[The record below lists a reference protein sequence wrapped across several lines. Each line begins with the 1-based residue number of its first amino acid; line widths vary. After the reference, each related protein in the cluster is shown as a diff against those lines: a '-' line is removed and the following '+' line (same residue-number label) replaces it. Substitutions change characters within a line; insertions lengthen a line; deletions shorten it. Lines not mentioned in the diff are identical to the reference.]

1 MNFDWTL
8 LHWIQN
14 TLVCPAMDFLMPK
27 ITLLGNGD
35 AVWIL
40 AAGVLLEIP
49 GRTRI
54 CVLSGL
60 LTCTEQVLAAKLMQ
74 IIQQYSDK

>member
-1 MNFDWTL
+1 MNSKYACL
-8 LHWIQN
+8 
-14 TLVCPAMDFLMPK
+14 P
-27 ITLLGNGD
+27 GD
-35 AVWIL
+35 GLPDAENH
-40 AAGVLLEIP
+40 AARKRRRSLDSCGGCSSGDEEIP

-74 IIQQYSDK
+74 IIQKYSDK

>member
-1 MNFDWTL
+1 MNFDWTI

-27 ITLLGNGD
+27 ITLLGNGG

-40 AAGVLLEIP
+40 AAGDEEIP

-74 IIQQYSDK
+74 IIQKYSDK